1 MFDYETSVL
10 RGKGENQV
18 RDANVVGAAVLLY
31 GNRVVQRVWLLSVEN
46 WQEWSIA
53 PASVEILLNELV
65 RNFCR

>member
-53 PASVEILLNELV
+53 PASVGILLNELV
-65 RNFCR
+65 RDFCR